1 MASTTVVGLLGA
13 TGETGTSIVNGLLEA
28 GGLTIIA
35 LTRPS
40 SVSKPAAVALKDRG
54 VEIRA
59 LDLKASQD
67 DIVTSLKGVE
77 VLISAIGPMEQ
88 LEQIPLATAAKTAG
102 VKRFLPC
109 GAMPVVPAGGIHMLR
124 DVKEIVYNHIKTLH
138 LPYTIVDVG
147 WWYQIAFPP
156 LPSGKIDYALGLPNP
171 CLPGDG
177 SQPNALT
184 DLRDIGRYF
193 AKIVVDDRTI
203 NKYVFVYNELHSP
216 TQIFDLMEKLSGEKL
231 DRQYDTLEELQAK
244 IADARPKIAK
254 DPTNFMLMVQQ
265 VSAEYLISWGIRGDN
280 QPEYAKY
287 LGYVTSK
294 ELYPDFKFK
303 SFEAYLRDEV
313 MAGKAKGVYDELRAK
328 IVEMHK
334 TH

>member
-1 MASTTVVGLLGA
+1 MGSTTVVGLLGA

-54 VEIRA
+54 VEIRP

-67 DIVTSLKGVE
+67 DIVASLEGVE
-77 VLISAIGPMEQ
+77 VLVSAIGPMEQ

-102 VKRFLPC
+102 VKRS
-109 GAMPVVPAGGIHMLR
+109 GGIHMLR

-171 CLPGDG
+171 RLPGNG

-231 DRQYDTLEELQAK
+231 DRQYDTLEDLQAR

-294 ELYPDFKFK
+294 ELYPEFKFK

-313 MAGKAKGVYDELRAK
+313 IAGKAKGVYDELRAK

-334 TH
+334 KH